1 MPPMPPQMKNLGMN
15 INTFITVAGF
25 FLTILTGAMTFQNFK
40 TSMEIWK
47 TENDAD
53 VKALQSEV
61 NSLKS
66 EISTSKISAAV
77 AAEKMNAIVSSLAR
91 IERKLDQPDEEE
103 QPRP

>member
-1 MPPMPPQMKNLGMN
+1 MPPMPPQMKSLGMN

-53 VKALQSEV
+53 VKALQTEV

-66 EISTSKISAAV
+66 EVSTSKISTAV
-77 AAEKMNAIVSSLAR
+77 AAEKMNAIVNTLAR
-91 IERKLDQPDEEE
+91 IERKLDQPHEEE
-103 QPRP
+103 QQRP